1 MQTSELLHLLDDP
14 SALDEKV
21 KEALE
26 VLNEH
31 LDDDDDGAAGKEANA
46 EEHQEA
52 VKKDEANGHQ

>member
-1 MQTSELLHLLDDP
+1 MQTGELLHLLDDP

-31 LDDDDDGAAGKEANA
+31 LGDDDDNEDKPAGEEEA
-46 EEHQEA
+46 EE
-52 VKKDEANGHQ
+52 KKD